1 MAMIKN
7 IFCKLMMVFCLLSRV
22 CAESPKR
29 DLSVLVVVGAE
40 GAKEY
45 RERFTHEADLWR
57 SACEK
62 AHVPCETI
70 GLKPEDKDKDKSDAA
85 LLQAYLTARGASK
98 TSPLWLVLIGHG
110 TFDGREAKFNLRGS
124 DITAPQLADWLKPI
138 KSPLAIIQTASASAP
153 FLKALAGPNRVLI
166 SATKSADEVFYTRFG
181 EFFAEAISGEKE
193 ADLDRDDQVS
203 LLEAFLW
210 SSKRVVRFFETEER
224 LATEHALIEDNGDGV
239 GSRLEGFA
247 GIRHSDP
254 QEEGKTPDGLLA
266 HQWCLIL
273 NAVDASLTD
282 DIRKQRAELEK
293 KLEVL
298 KAQRAKLGDAEY
310 YLQLEALMLKIAKLY
325 EVKT

>member
-1 MAMIKN
+1 MAMMRN
-7 IFCKLMMVFCLLSRV
+7 MFCKLMMVFCLLSRV

-45 RERFTHEADLWR
+45 QERFTHEAELWR

-62 AHVPCETI
+62 AHVPCDII
-70 GLKPEDKDKDKSDAA
+70 GLKPEDKDKSDAA
-85 LLQAYLTARGASK
+85 LLQAYLSARGA
-98 TSPLWLVLIGHG
+98 TANRPLWLVLIGHG

-124 DITAPQLADWLKPI
+124 DITAPQLAEWLKPI

-153 FLKALAGPNRVLI
+153 FLKALTAPNRVLI

-181 EFFAEAISGEKE
+181 EFFAQAISGEKE

-239 GSRLEGFA
+239 GSRLESFVGVRA
-247 GIRHSDP
+247 KPLED
-254 QEEGKTPDGLLA
+254 GKTPDGLLA
-266 HQWCLIL
+266 HQWGLIL
-273 NAVDASLTD
+273 NPVDASLTD
-282 DIRKQRAELEK
+282 DIRQQRAELEK
-293 KLEVL
+293 KLEAL
-298 KAQRAKLGDAEY
+298 KAQRAMLGDAEY
-310 YLQLEALMLKIAKLY
+310 YIQLEALMLQIAKLY
-325 EVKT
+325 EFKE

>member
-1 MAMIKN
+1 MAMMKN
-7 IFCKLMMVFCLLSRV
+7 LFYGGMIVVCLLGRAG
-22 CAESPKR
+22 AETPKR

-45 RERFTHEADLWR
+45 RERFTHEAELWR

-62 AHVPCETI
+62 AHVPCDII
-70 GLKPEDKDKDKSDAA
+70 GLKPEEKDKSDAF
-85 LLQAYLTARGASK
+85 LLQTVLTARSATANSQF
-98 TSPLWLVLIGHG
+98 WLVLIGHG

-124 DITAPQLADWLKPI
+124 DITAPQLADWLKQI

-153 FLKALAGPNRVLI
+153 FLKALTAPNRVLI

-181 EFFAEAISGEKE
+181 DFFAQAISGEKE

-210 SSKRVVRFFETEER
+210 SSKRVERFFETEER

-239 GSRLEGFA
+239 GSRLEAFA
-247 GIRHSDP
+247 GVQPKPLED
-254 QEEGKTPDGLLA
+254 GKTPDGLLA
-266 HQWCLIL
+266 HQWGLIL
-273 NAVDASLTD
+273 NEVDANLTD
-282 DIRKQRAELEK
+282 EMRLQRAELEK
-293 KLEVL
+293 KLEAL

-310 YLQLEALMLKIAKLY
+310 YSQLEALMLKIAKLY
-325 EVKT
+325 EVKS

>member
-1 MAMIKN
+1 
-7 IFCKLMMVFCLLSRV
+7 
-22 CAESPKR
+22 
-29 DLSVLVVVGAE
+29 VLVVVGAE

-62 AHVPCETI
+62 AQVPCDII
-70 GLKPEDKDKDKSDAA
+70 GLKTEGKDEGDAT
-85 LLQAYLTARGASK
+85 LLQTFLTERSAKAGSQ
-98 TSPLWLVLIGHG
+98 LWLVLIGHG

-153 FLKALAGPNRVLI
+153 FLKTLTAPNRVII

-210 SSKRVVRFFETEER
+210 SSKRVERFFETEER
-224 LATEHALIEDNGDGV
+224 LATEHAMIEDNGDGV
-239 GSRLEGFA
+239 GSRLEAFTGV
-247 GIRHSDP
+247 RP
-254 QEEGKTPDGLLA
+254 KPLEEGKTPDGLLA
-266 HQWCLIL
+266 HQWGLIL
-273 NAVDASLTD
+273 NEVDANLTD
-282 DIRKQRAELEK
+282 EVRQQRADLEK
-293 KLEVL
+293 KLENL
-298 KAQRAKLGDAEY
+298 KVQRAKLGDAEY
-310 YLQLEALMLKIAKLY
+310 YTQLEALMLQIAKLY
-325 EVKT
+325 EVKL